1 MVPAGLISKKLFS
14 AIFTSSNS
22 SLPGSARDI
31 KSEIRNSLSET
42 IKSEVK
48 LTPSSAG
55 ITSTK
60 NDEGAEFPAP
70 SIGNF

>member
-1 MVPAGLISKKLFS
+1 MEPAGLISKKLFS

-42 IKSEVK
+42 INLK
-48 LTPSSAG
+48 
-55 ITSTK
+55 
-60 NDEGAEFPAP
+60 
-70 SIGNF
+70 